1 MEFRDHSGIGTLH
14 HFIALKHLGIQSQI
28 LLGEWDRLIE
38 GDDDDVIYDETLYQ
52 DMKVDWSDFKKY
64 IAEEQWQNVARVLT
78 EMALSEHRNISVKHG
93 SPQGS
98 RSWGETATEPRDV
111 PPQDSCPAQ

>member
-1 MEFRDHSGIGTLH
+1 MKQPPSTLPELRDITVYHPINADAAHDVEADSTSGRDG
-14 HFIALKHLGIQSQI
+14 
-28 LLGEWDRLIE
+28 
-38 GDDDDVIYDETLYQ
+38 Q

-78 EMALSEHRNISVKHG
+78 GRALSEHRNISVKHQQG